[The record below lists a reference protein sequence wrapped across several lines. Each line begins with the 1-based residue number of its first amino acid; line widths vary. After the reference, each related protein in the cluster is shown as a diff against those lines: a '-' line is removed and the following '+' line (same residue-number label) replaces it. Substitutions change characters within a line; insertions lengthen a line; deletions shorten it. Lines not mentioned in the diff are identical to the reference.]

1 MLQKFKITSYAFIV
15 VFMTVQVFTIPAYS
29 NEEPPDSPRGL
40 PSAEE
45 FERHNPVKKKGDQ
58 ERIVP
63 DTGTPGKRRVIEGL
77 RRTPCPEGTGRR
89 WNVRLQ
95 KNMYEEPCY
104 ILRTNPLLHSHRSC
118 GDILGPDREYGNAY
132 SRIVKERIN
141 LLQRDI
147 AQIQAN
153 TRISWGSC
161 NHRTADDFPLCLLTV
176 QQVESR
182 RDQLLSLLSSLQLH
196 IEQGIQQV
204 FLQFPLCQEVEIPG
218 R

>member
-1 MLQKFKITSYAFIV
+1 MLQKFKIISYAFIV

-29 NEEPPDSPRGL
+29 DEEPPDSPRGL

-58 ERIVP
+58 ERIAP

-89 WNVRLQ
+89 WSVREQ
-95 KNMYEEPCY
+95 KNMYREPCY
-104 ILRTNPLLHSHRSC
+104 ILQTNPLLHSHRSC

-132 SRIVKERIN
+132 SRIVNERIN

-147 AQIQAN
+147 ARIQAD
-153 TRISWGSC
+153 TRIPMPCS
-161 NHRTADDFPLCLLTV
+161 HRTADDFPLCLLTV

>member
-1 MLQKFKITSYAFIV
+1 M
-15 VFMTVQVFTIPAYS
+15 
-29 NEEPPDSPRGL
+29 
-40 PSAEE
+40 
-45 FERHNPVKKKGDQ
+45 KKKGDQ
-58 ERIVP
+58 ERIAP
-63 DTGTPGKRRVIEGL
+63 DTGAPFKIRGL

-89 WNVRLQ
+89 VHRGQLIAG
-95 KNMYEEPCY
+95 EPCY
-104 ILRTNPLLHSHRSC
+104 ILQTNPLLHSHRSC
-118 GDILGPDREYGNAY
+118 GEILFHDRVWGTAY
-132 SRIVKERIN
+132 SRIVNERIN

-147 AQIQAN
+147 ARIEAN
-153 TRISWGSC
+153 TRIPMPCS
-161 NHRTADDFPLCLLTV
+161 HRTADDFLVCDLTV

>member
-29 NEEPPDSPRGL
+29 DDEEPDSPRGL

-58 ERIVP
+58 ERIAP

-89 WNVRLQ
+89 WDVRLQ
-95 KNMYEEPCY
+95 KNMYREPCY
-104 ILRTNPLLHSHRSC
+104 ILQTNPLLHSHRSC
-118 GDILGPDREYGNAY
+118 GDILLHDREYGNAY
-132 SRIVKERIN
+132 SRIVNERIN
-141 LLQRDI
+141 LLQATI
-147 AQIQAN
+147 SQTVGL
-153 TRISWGSC
+153 TRISPGEC
-161 NHRTADDFPLCLLTV
+161 RIRTADGFQLCNLTV
-176 QQVESR
+176 QQVESK